1 MQEPVGSMQGPF
13 DPKRNTPMIDLG
25 TVRETLAYIR
35 DDLQRVPGLE
45 RAAELLGSALAEI
58 DAVDR
63 RRLAPIPRSV
73 LEARLL
79 ARRRH

>member
-1 MQEPVGSMQGPF
+1 MAALVTH

-45 RAAELLGSALAEI
+45 RAAELLGSAL
-58 DAVDR
+58 DR
-63 RRLAPIPRSV
+63 KSTRLNSSHIQKSRMPSSA
-73 LEARLL
+73 
-79 ARRRH
+79 